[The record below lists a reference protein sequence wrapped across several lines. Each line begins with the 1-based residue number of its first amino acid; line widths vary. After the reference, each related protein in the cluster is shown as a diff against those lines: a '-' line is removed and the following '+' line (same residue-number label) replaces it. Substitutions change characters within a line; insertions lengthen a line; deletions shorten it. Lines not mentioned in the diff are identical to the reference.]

1 MFAGMSQ
8 STAASANQGDLSPG
22 AIWIICI
29 VTYVAIMLTAAF
41 LPGVLQGPGRNWEL
55 GPLETGQNILLLAAL
70 IIMINVAWRADE
82 KLLRW
87 WMIVVAL
94 GTLFLLGE
102 EASWGQHYF
111 NWETGGW
118 FAQTNDQGET
128 NFHNTEGGWLD
139 QKPRA
144 ILQLGMI
151 LGAIV
156 HPLVKKFR
164 NGRGI
169 FDNPW
174 WLAPTFASMPPVV
187 ISIIAGLPKAIDK
200 LQILPFEIQFTR
212 VSEIEELFMY
222 AFFVTYALSLRGRL
236 AYRKAQGAVSS

>member
-1 MFAGMSQ
+1 MFADMSQ
-8 STAASANQGDLSPG
+8 SSAAGRQGDLPTG
-22 AIWIICI
+22 PIWIICI

-41 LPGVLQGPGRNWEL
+41 AQDFLQGPGRNWEL

-70 IIMINVAWRADE
+70 IIMIQVTLRAEE
-82 KLLRW
+82 KLLRG
-87 WMIVVAL
+87 WMIFVSL

-118 FAQTNDQGET
+118 FAQVNDQGET
-128 NFHNTEGGWLD
+128 NFHNTQDGWLD

-164 NGRGI
+164 DGRGI

-174 WLAPTFASMPPVV
+174 WLAPTFACMPPAVV
-187 ISIIAGLPKAIDK
+187 SLLAGLPKAIDK
-200 LQILPFEIQFTR
+200 LAILPFELQFTR

-236 AYRKAQGAVSS
+236 AYRKTQAAVSS

>member
-1 MFAGMSQ
+1 MFANMSQ
-8 STAASANQGDLSPG
+8 STAAGRQGDLSV
-22 AIWIICI
+22 ATLWIICI
-29 VTYVAIMLTAAF
+29 ISYVAIMVTAAF
-41 LPGVLQGPGRNWEL
+41 AQDFLQGPGRNWEL
-55 GPLETGQNILLLAAL
+55 GPLETGQNILLLIAL
-70 IIMINVAWRADE
+70 IIIIQVAIRAEE

-87 WMIVVAL
+87 WMIFVAL
-94 GTLFLLGE
+94 GTFFLLGE

-118 FAQTNDQGET
+118 FARVNDQGET
-128 NFHNTEGGWLD
+128 NFHNTPDGWLD

-156 HPLVKKFR
+156 HPLLQKFR
-164 NGRGI
+164 NGRGL

-187 ISIIAGLPKAIDK
+187 ISLLAGLPKAIDK
-200 LQILPFEIQFTR
+200 LAILPFQLQFTR

-222 AFFVTYALSLRGRL
+222 AFFVVYALSLSGRL
-236 AYRKAQGAVSS
+236 AYRKAQGTVSS

>member
-1 MFAGMSQ
+1 MFADMSQ
-8 STAASANQGDLSPG
+8 SSAAGRQGDLPTG
-22 AIWIICI
+22 PIWIICI

-41 LPGVLQGPGRNWEL
+41 AQDFLQGPGRNWEL

-70 IIMINVAWRADE
+70 IIMIQVTLRAEE
-82 KLLRW
+82 KLLRG
-87 WMIVVAL
+87 WMIFVSL

-118 FAQTNDQGET
+118 FAQVNDQGET
-128 NFHNTEGGWLD
+128 NFHNTPDGWLD

-151 LGAIV
+151 LGAIA

-164 NGRGI
+164 DGRGI

-174 WLAPTFASMPPVV
+174 WLAPTFACMPPAVV
-187 ISIIAGLPKAIDK
+187 SLLAGLPKAIDK
-200 LQILPFEIQFTR
+200 LAILPFELQFTR

-236 AYRKAQGAVSS
+236 AYRKTQAAVSS

>member
-1 MFAGMSQ
+1 MFADMSQ
-8 STAASANQGDLSPG
+8 SSAAGRQGDLPTG
-22 AIWIICI
+22 PIWIICI
-29 VTYVAIMLTAAF
+29 FTYVAIMLTAAF
-41 LPGVLQGPGRNWEL
+41 AQDFLQGPGRNWEL

-70 IIMINVAWRADE
+70 IIMIQVTLRAEE
-82 KLLRW
+82 KLLRG
-87 WMIVVAL
+87 WMIFVSL

-118 FAQTNDQGET
+118 FAQVNDQGET
-128 NFHNTEGGWLD
+128 NFHNTQDGWLD

-164 NGRGI
+164 DGRGI

-174 WLAPTFASMPPVV
+174 WLAPTFACMPPAVV
-187 ISIIAGLPKAIDK
+187 SLLAGLPKAIDK
-200 LQILPFEIQFTR
+200 LAILPFQLQYTR

-222 AFFVTYALSLRGRL
+222 AFFVTYALSLSGRL
-236 AYRKAQGAVSS
+236 AYRKAQAAVSS

>member
-1 MFAGMSQ
+1 
-8 STAASANQGDLSPG
+8 
-22 AIWIICI
+22 
-29 VTYVAIMLTAAF
+29 MLAAAF
-41 LPGVLQGPGRNWEL
+41 GGDFLQGPGRNWEL
-55 GPLETGQNILLLAAL
+55 GPLETGQNTLLLVAL
-70 IIMINVAWRADE
+70 IIMIDVARRADE
-82 KLLRW
+82 SLLRW
-87 WMIVVAL
+87 WMIFVAL

-118 FAQTNDQGET
+118 FAQVNDQGET
-128 NFHNTEGGWLD
+128 NFHNTPDGWLD

-164 NGRGI
+164 DGRGV

-174 WLAPTFASMPPVV
+174 WLAPTFACMPPAIV
-187 ISIIAGLPKAIDK
+187 SILAGLPKAIDK
-200 LQILPFEIQFTR
+200 LAILPFELQFTR

-236 AYRKAQGAVSS
+236 AYQKAPPVVSS

>member
-1 MFAGMSQ
+1 MSQ
-8 STAASANQGDLSPG
+8 STVARSNQGDMPAG

-29 VTYVAIMLTAAF
+29 VTYVAIMLAAAF
-41 LPGVLQGPGRNWEL
+41 GGDFLQGPGRNWEL
-55 GPLETGQNILLLAAL
+55 GPLETGQNILLLVAL
-70 IIMINVAWRADE
+70 VIMIDVARRADE
-82 KLLRW
+82 NLLRW
-87 WMIVVAL
+87 WMIFVAL

-118 FAQTNDQGET
+118 FAQVNDQGET
-128 NFHNTEGGWLD
+128 NFHNTPDGWLD

-164 NGRGI
+164 GGRGI

-174 WLAPTFASMPPVV
+174 WLAPTFACMPPAIV
-187 ISIIAGLPKAIDK
+187 SILAGLPKAIDK
-200 LQILPFEIQFTR
+200 LAILPFELQFTR

-236 AYRKAQGAVSS
+236 AYRKAPPVVSS

>member
-1 MFAGMSQ
+1 
-8 STAASANQGDLSPG
+8 
-22 AIWIICI
+22 
-29 VTYVAIMLTAAF
+29 MLAAAF
-41 LPGVLQGPGRNWEL
+41 GGDFLQGPGRNWEL
-55 GPLETGQNILLLAAL
+55 GPLETGQNTLLLVAL
-70 IIMINVAWRADE
+70 IIMIDVARRADE
-82 KLLRW
+82 SLLRW
-87 WMIVVAL
+87 WMIFVAL

-118 FAQTNDQGET
+118 FAQVNDQGET
-128 NFHNTEGGWLD
+128 NFHNTPDGWLD

-164 NGRGI
+164 DGRGI

-174 WLAPTFASMPPVV
+174 WLAPTFACMPPAIV
-187 ISIIAGLPKAIDK
+187 SILAGLPKAINK
-200 LQILPFEIQFTR
+200 LAILPFELQFTR

-236 AYRKAQGAVSS
+236 AYQKAPPVVSS

>member
-1 MFAGMSQ
+1 MATRVIQFREALREAMSEEMRR
-8 STAASANQGDLSPG
+8 DPR
-22 AIWIICI
+22 
-29 VTYVAIMLTAAF
+29 V
-41 LPGVLQGPGRNWEL
+41 
-55 GPLETGQNILLLAAL
+55 
-70 IIMINVAWRADE
+70 
-82 KLLRW
+82 
-87 WMIVVAL
+87 
-94 GTLFLLGE
+94 FLLGE

-118 FAQTNDQGET
+118 FAQVNDQGET
-128 NFHNTEGGWLD
+128 NFHNTPDGWLD

-151 LGAIV
+151 LGAIA

-164 NGRGI
+164 GGRGI
-169 FDNPW
+169 FDSPW

-187 ISIIAGLPKAIDK
+187 ISLVAGLPKAIDK
-200 LQILPFEIQFTR
+200 LEILPFEIQFTR

-222 AFFVTYALSLRGRL
+222 AFFVVYALSLRGRL

>member
-1 MFAGMSQ
+1 
-8 STAASANQGDLSPG
+8 
-22 AIWIICI
+22 
-29 VTYVAIMLTAAF
+29 
-41 LPGVLQGPGRNWEL
+41 
-55 GPLETGQNILLLAAL
+55 
-70 IIMINVAWRADE
+70 
-82 KLLRW
+82 
-87 WMIVVAL
+87 
-94 GTLFLLGE
+94 
-102 EASWGQHYF
+102 
-111 NWETGGW
+111 
-118 FAQTNDQGET
+118 
-128 NFHNTEGGWLD
+128 
-139 QKPRA
+139 
-144 ILQLGMI
+144 MI

-200 LQILPFEIQFTR
+200 LAILPFEIQFTR